1 MQRPLEPSTQLIF
14 LQVAFLS
21 PHLSPADFVVAPT
34 SHVPRPVSI
43 RVSLRSSLPLVQQAV
58 QFSRIGVKTV
68 TLASWRFFSTL
79 WIFKFSPLCA
89 FKCILPWSGSW
100 LGRPLRE
107 PESRCCQLRPREI
120 DSRAQIRTRSVL
132 LNRNEKCA
140 NCQWQLLQMKL
151 VQDLRLGERAI
162 ALNLNPNHQLHRIQR
177 SIYSRCYF
185 QRHQIQCY
193 FYTFSSR

>member
-1 MQRPLEPSTQLIF
+1 MAPQLIVLLVNCLGEIF
-14 LQVAFLS
+14 NAATPWTLDTADIS
-21 PHLSPADFVVAPT
+21 PGGISQPPSLASWLRGGA
-34 SHVPRPVSI
+34 HVPRP
-43 RVSLRSSLPLVQQAV
+43 SSRLHSCLVEIFTASRTAV

-100 LGRPLRE
+100 LGRALRE
-107 PESRCCQLRPREI
+107 LESRCCQLRPREI

-177 SIYSRCYF
+177 SI
-185 QRHQIQCY
+185 
-193 FYTFSSR
+193 

>member
-79 WIFKFSPLCA
+79 QSSNFLHCVLSNVSSPGLAHGSGGRCGSPKVSAVSCA
-89 FKCILPWSGSW
+89 LVKLIQEPRLEPALYCSIEMRNVRIVSGS
-100 LGRPLRE
+100 
-107 PESRCCQLRPREI
+107 CCR
-120 DSRAQIRTRSVL
+120 
-132 LNRNEKCA
+132 
-140 NCQWQLLQMKL
+140 
-151 VQDLRLGERAI
+151 
-162 ALNLNPNHQLHRIQR
+162 
-177 SIYSRCYF
+177 
-185 QRHQIQCY
+185 
-193 FYTFSSR
+193 